1 LFELLEVDKMNGQT
15 IKHLRMVYGL
25 NQKEFAE
32 IIGVSVPNLCSIEK
46 GKMNVSQSF
55 EIRVKYHLQVTDEI
69 LETVAAFQ
77 AKSEELKQRLLG
89 V

>member
-1 LFELLEVDKMNGQT
+1 MFELLEVDKMNGQT

-55 EIRVKYHLQVTDEI
+55 EIRVKYQLQVTDEI